1 MLAISNLT
9 VTSFCMPFFVDNKY
23 QLTHMTSMLK
33 RSNMENFPDIVVD
46 TFISNILRAWLVFKM
61 SKCYTHLAVNSP
73 SGFQVALTTFAVY
86 VSVDEKNI
94 LDAEKAFVSLSLFNI
109 LKFPLNMLPQVIS
122 NIAQVRKVCCI
133 SSFRHKEHQIALISG
148 KQSCHISA
156 C

>member
-1 MLAISNLT
+1 
-9 VTSFCMPFFVDNKY
+9 
-23 QLTHMTSMLK
+23 
-33 RSNMENFPDIVVD
+33 
-46 TFISNILRAWLVFKM
+46 M
-61 SKCYTHLAVNSP
+61 SKYYIHLAVTSL

-122 NIAQVRKVCCI
+122 NIAQVRRIWCVSCFEQLEK
-133 SSFRHKEHQIALISG
+133 KEPRVSLISG
-148 KQSCHISA
+148 MQRSLAPA

>member
-1 MLAISNLT
+1 MSKYYTCLT
-9 VTSFCMPFFVDNKY
+9 VKS
-23 QLTHMTSMLK
+23 L
-33 RSNMENFPDIVVD
+33 
-46 TFISNILRAWLVFKM
+46 
-61 SKCYTHLAVNSP
+61 

-122 NIAQVRKVCCI
+122 NVAQVRRMWCI
-133 SSFRHKEHQIALISG
+133 SCFEQREQKEPQMSLISG
-148 KQSCHISA
+148 TQRSLAPA